1 MSARRPCAGLP
12 HSIVEQGTHDE
23 LVTKKGFYYT
33 LGTKCVTPVK

>member
-1 MSARRPCAGLP
+1 MSADDRVRLAPLDCRAGDA
-12 HSIVEQGTHDE
+12 DE